1 MFVYSVVVSAE
12 AGTGGHGMIA
22 FRREKHVP
30 KGGPSGGN
38 GGRGGDIIVVCND
51 HLRTLLDLRYRRHYR
66 AGRGDHGSGG
76 NRAGRSAQDVEIPVP
91 PGTLVYDDDSGDLLA
106 DITTT
111 GQRVMVCCGGRG
123 GRGNAAFASPTV
135 RAPRKAEDGSPGE
148 PRRLRFELKLMAD
161 VGLVGRPNAGKSTLL
176 SVVSA
181 ARPKIAEYPFTTT
194 EPHLGIV
201 GVRELESFVLADIPG
216 LIEGAHK
223 GRGLGHRFLRH
234 VQRARVLVYL
244 IDITEEDPAAVQAEL
259 HHELEAFDTELAQR
273 PAFVTLSKVDLLME
287 ADLRQAK
294 ADIFDQPPLLIS
306 SVTGEGIEVWKHT
319 ANELIARAI
328 ESEREREKGDET

>member
-1 MFVYSVVVSAE
+1 MFVDSVVVSAE
-12 AGTGGHGMIA
+12 AGSGGHGMIA

-201 GVRELESFVLADIPG
+201 GVSELESFVLADIPG
-216 LIEGAHK
+216 LIEGAHE

-259 HHELEAFDTELAQR
+259 HRELEAFDTELAKR
-273 PAFVTLSKVDLLME
+273 PAFVTLSKIDLLME

-306 SVTGEGIEVWKHT
+306 SVTGEGTQAWKHT
-319 ANELIARAI
+319 ANEFIVRAI
-328 ESEREREKGDET
+328 EEEREREKGDET